1 VTKRVTVAD
10 IAGRTGLS
18 KGAVSYALNGRP
30 GVSELTRQ
38 RVLRVAAE
46 LGWQPD
52 GPPKTPAGVF
62 GLVLTDPADTLGEEP
77 FFMKLISGMEAAMAP
92 SGTGVLLQSV
102 ADHDAEI
109 ETYRRWWAGRR
120 VDGVFL
126 LDPGREDPRVAVLG
140 ELRLPAVVLGGPG
153 HLETLPC
160 VRFDDAATTTLVLDH
175 LTALGHHRVARVAG
189 VPGPRRA
196 DRRAEVFDDLA
207 ARAGLEW
214 TVTVDVEGG
223 GAEQAA
229 RATRDLLAGD
239 RRPTAIVYDTDVLAL
254 AGVAA
259 AGECGLDVPD
269 GLSVLVWDD
278 STLCDVVHPAL
289 TAVRRDLVAYG
300 RRAAEHLLAV
310 LRGDEVGDVESPQ
323 PRLVV
328 RSSTGRNST
337 NQEVHR

>member
-1 VTKRVTVAD
+1 MSPVERQPPDRNLALELVRVT
-10 IAGRTGLS
+10 
-18 KGAVSYALNGRP
+18 
-30 GVSELTRQ
+30 E
-38 RVLRVAAE
+38 VAA
-46 LGWQPD
+46 LAASRWMGRGD
-52 GPPKTPAGVF
+52 KNA
-62 GLVLTDPADTLGEEP
+62 AD
-77 FFMKLISGMEAAMAP
+77 EAATEAMR
-92 SGTGVLLQSV
+92 VLLQSV
-102 ADHDAEI
+102 SDHDAEI
-109 ETYRRWWAGRR
+109 ETYRRWWAARR

-126 LDPGREDPRVAVLG
+126 LDPGREDRRVAVLE

-153 HLETLPC
+153 QLGTLPC

-175 LTALGHHRVARVAG
+175 LTALGHRRVARVTG
-189 VPGPRRA
+189 VPGPRQA

-214 TVTVDVEGG
+214 TVTVDTDG

-259 AGECGLDVPD
+259 ARECGLDVPS
-269 GLSVLVWDD
+269 GVSVMVWDD

-310 LRGDEVGDVESPQ
+310 LRGDEVGDVDSPR

-328 RSSTGRNST
+328 RASSGRNTT